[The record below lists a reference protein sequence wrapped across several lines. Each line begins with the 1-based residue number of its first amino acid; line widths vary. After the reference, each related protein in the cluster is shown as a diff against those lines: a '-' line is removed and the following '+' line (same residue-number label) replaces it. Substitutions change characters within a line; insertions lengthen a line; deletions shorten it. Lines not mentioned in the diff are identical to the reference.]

1 MNSEMRKVSFDGGKT
16 FIDIMDDVTFPTVVQ
31 KLRKAKNWATIVE
44 AMETEAMMTAVE
56 ESGFKGQLVN
66 AEQRTMFLALYLQ
79 GAKSDL
85 IVKVS

>member
-1 MNSEMRKVSFDGGKT
+1 MNGEMRKVSFDGGKA

-31 KLRKAKNWATIVE
+31 KLRKAKNWAMIVDK
-44 AMETEAMMTAVE
+44 METEAMMKAIE

-66 AEQRTMFLALYLQ
+66 AEQRTMFLAMYLQ
-79 GAKSDL
+79 EAQNDL